1 MRRLGRVLALGSCL
15 GGLCLGWQPRPA
27 GATTMMALDLP
38 ALTERAEMVVAGRV
52 LETRSAWTPEH
63 DAIYTDVTLL
73 VDRALAGPVRAGEQ
87 IVVRREGGSV
97 DGVGMKVYGAPS
109 FTRDEEVVV
118 FLERRG
124 AARYVVG
131 MAQGKLALVR
141 DAAGVRRLR
150 RDLSEVALTRATRP
164 GAPPPGAEEL
174 RTISTLDEL
183 ARRIAALRATR
194 KTP

>member
-1 MRRLGRVLALGSCL
+1 MRRPGRLLLAIGLGL
-15 GGLCLGWQPRPA
+15 GGLCLGQLGAPA
-27 GATTMMALDLP
+27 YGTTMMALDLP
-38 ALTERAEMVVAGRV
+38 AMTERAELVVAGRV
-52 LETRSAWTPEH
+52 IETRSAWTPEH

-73 VDRALAGPVRAGEQ
+73 VDRALAGPVRAGEKV
-87 IVVRREGGSV
+87 VVRREGGSV
-97 DGVGMKVYGAPS
+97 DGIGMKVYGAPS

-131 MAQGKLALVR
+131 MAQGKLSLIR

-150 RDLSEVALTRATRP
+150 RDLSEVALTHATRP
-164 GAPPPGAEEL
+164 AAPASAEEL
-174 RTISTLDEL
+174 RTISTLDDL
-183 ARRIAALRATR
+183 ARRISALRAAR